1 MDHTSTRVL
10 SSQIADL
17 EKLEQSHQIVIDMV
31 MKR

>member
-1 MDHTSTRVL
+1 MDHILVHVL

-17 EKLEQSHQIVIDMV
+17 KKLEQSHQIAINMA